1 MAENFEQESILDL
14 NPGFDNTTGQLSTQ
28 LNPEQYQNLSST
40 LYAETLNHGIGGS
53 YAQGNGSGDQNCI
66 DLNQHDR

>member
-40 LYAETLNHGIGGS
+40 LYAETLNQGIGGS